1 MCFQTFSHGLW
12 LLHNFSYCRYLWGP
26 VVDKLISV
34 ESDENMDE
42 DVFAEDQEV
51 CDVMRGV
58 AGHSPSPHAI
68 SPLSPTQSHHHRSTS
83 DNSRNQVFK
92 LLYYCNKSLMP

>member
-1 MCFQTFSHGLW
+1 MCS
-12 LLHNFSYCRYLWGP
+12 P

-42 DVFAEDQEV
+42 DVFGEDQEV

-58 AGHSPSPHAI
+58 AGHSPSPHGV
-68 SPLSPTQSHHHRSTS
+68 SPLNHAQSHHHRTTS
-83 DNSRNQVFK
+83 RSQVLKF
-92 LLYYCNKSLMP
+92 LHCS